1 MESFQQAYPFH
12 TPISV
17 AWGEMDA
24 LQHVNNVA
32 YFRYFETA
40 RIAFFEQLNLMAE
53 LQQAG
58 IAPVLSETRAR
69 YRRPVTYPDTLL
81 VGARITKLESDRLTM
96 EYAVF
101 SQAQQTL
108 TTLGEA
114 EIVAFDARAGRKC
127 DIPQAL
133 RQRLSEYLVV
143 PECV

>member
-12 TPISV
+12 TPITV

-24 LQHVNNVA
+24 LQHVNNVV

-40 RIAFFEQLNLMAE
+40 RIAFFQQLGLME
-53 LQQAG
+53 SLKQAG

-69 YRRPVTYPDTLL
+69 YRRPVTFPDSLL
-81 VGARITKLESDRLTM
+81 VGARITRLAEDRLTM

-101 SQAQQTL
+101 SQQQQTV

-114 EIVAFDARAGRKC
+114 EIVAFDARAGGKC
-127 DIPQAL
+127 AIPDAL
-133 RQRLSEYLVV
+133 REQLSAYLTA
-143 PECV
+143 PECA

>member
-12 TPISV
+12 VPIAV

-24 LQHVNNVA
+24 LQHVNNVV

-40 RIAFFEQLNLMAE
+40 RIAFFQALNLMDA

-69 YRRPVTYPDTLL
+69 YRRPVTYPDSLL
-81 VGARITKLESDRLTM
+81 VGARITRLGEDRLTM

-101 SQAQQTL
+101 SQQQQTV

-114 EIVAFDARAGRKC
+114 EIVAFDARAGGKC
-127 DIPQAL
+127 AIPDAL
-133 RQRLSEYLVV
+133 REQLADCLTA
-143 PECV
+143 PECA